1 MIEVASYEG
10 VIKQTLN
17 FSKSE
22 GEIIGY
28 DYGKGTLIVYTS
40 KNFMRNINISLREI
54 KSVGMIKKLDEVVG
68 ASNVRIQDL
77 RVNFAGTKVLLIVS
91 TAVLTKSSFFVWNI
105 DEDHFLKYEFDNPVE
120 LISGSWE
127 YADPRFLGVYSIQ
140 QGKDGVPFK
149 RISTFFVT
157 KDHGIKKH
165 DDIEVQTMESIM
177 AIQSPN
183 IMAICKSNSMNPL
196 VNYTLFNVFM
206 RQFNG
211 ADVKDPISMLAI
223 MNFNYYLAEGNMD
236 EAHKSI
242 KHIDSAEIWKNMAE
256 MSIKIRRVDVAET
269 CVQNM
274 KFARA
279 SKALRELDGKDDMS
293 KLASVAILLN
303 MLDEAEV
310 LLKEANRYDLLNE
323 LYQNENDIDK
333 AIEVAKNHDKIN
345 LKQTF
350 YKAGKNFE
358 LHKNFDKA
366 IEYYELSET
375 ANREVPRMLN

>member
-1 MIEVASYEG
+1 
-10 VIKQTLN
+10 
-17 FSKSE
+17 
-22 GEIIGY
+22 
-28 DYGKGTLIVYTS
+28 
-40 KNFMRNINISLREI
+40 
-54 KSVGMIKKLDEVVG
+54 
-68 ASNVRIQDL
+68 
-77 RVNFAGTKVLLIVS
+77 
-91 TAVLTKSSFFVWNI
+91 
-105 DEDHFLKYEFDNPVE
+105 
-120 LISGSWE
+120 
-127 YADPRFLGVYSIQ
+127 
-140 QGKDGVPFK
+140 
-149 RISTFFVT
+149 
-157 KDHGIKKH
+157 
-165 DDIEVQTMESIM
+165 
-177 AIQSPN
+177 
-183 IMAICKSNSMNPL
+183 MNPL

-211 ADVKDPISMLAI
+211 ADIKDPISMLAI

-323 LYQNENDIDK
+323 LY
-333 AIEVAKNHDKIN
+333 
-345 LKQTF
+345 
-350 YKAGKNFE
+350 
-358 LHKNFDKA
+358 
-366 IEYYELSET
+366 
-375 ANREVPRMLN
+375 